1 MKRNAPVLLAI
12 LALVFA
18 SLACQALST
27 EMSLDNLRMA
37 YDQDGNQVTTTYS
50 ATDVF
55 YAVGDLNNAPQ
66 GTVVKAV
73 WTAVDVEETE
83 AGMEFQ
89 EQTIDITEESFS
101 GTIYFQLSN
110 DEGWPAGLYRVD
122 IYLNDTLAQ
131 STEFNVQ

>member
-1 MKRNAPVLLAI
+1 MKKIAPMLVAV

-27 EMSLDNLRMA
+27 EMSLQNLRMA
-37 YDQDGNQVTTTYS
+37 YDEDGEQVTSTFT
-50 ATDVF
+50 ATDVL
-55 YAVGDLNNAPQ
+55 YAVGDLKNAPQ

-73 WTAVDVEETE
+73 WVAVDVEDTD
-83 AGMEFQ
+83 AGLEFQ

-122 IYLNDTLAQ
+122 MYLNDTLAQ
-131 STEFNVQ
+131 SIEFNVQ